1 MNAALQDRRSEVIQ
15 QGFCLFWGFF
25 MQSPQHSCMGIW
37 RVTHNEGVLPTH
49 DDHGLVDDPEQRHHD
64 VLDVLEGFSLW
75 KTRADGE
82 VREKGRARDGQALL
96 NFLKWKRSA
105 DIIASGFHPAR
116 RVAIVFCSRGLS
128 SLL

>member
-1 MNAALQDRRSEVIQ
+1 
-15 QGFCLFWGFF
+15 
-25 MQSPQHSCMGIW
+25 MGIW

-82 VREKGRARDGQALL
+82 VREKGWARDGQALL

-105 DIIASGFHPAR
+105 DIASGFHPAR
-116 RVAIVFCSRGLS
+116 RVAIVFCSRRLS